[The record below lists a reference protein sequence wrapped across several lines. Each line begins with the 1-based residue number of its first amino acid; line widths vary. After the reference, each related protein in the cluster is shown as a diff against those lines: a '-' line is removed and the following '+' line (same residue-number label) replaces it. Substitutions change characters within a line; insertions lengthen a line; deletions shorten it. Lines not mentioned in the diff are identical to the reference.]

1 MELKKNPKVDVNN
14 KRTVLLEI
22 GLVLA
27 LLAVIGAF
35 LYTPREVSVE
45 KIDMNYGP
53 VEEQIT
59 EITRQEEQKPEPP
72 KKTEITVITDVLNI
86 VTNDEKIETG
96 FDFAEFDEDVEI
108 IQQVAVEEETIEDD
122 QPFVKVEEMP
132 TFQGGGLPEFR
143 NWVQSHVKYP
153 QIALENG
160 IQGNVVI
167 QFVVGPD
174 GKMTNFR
181 VLQSPDKTLSDATIE
196 VLKKANELKK
206 GWKPGKQRGKAV
218 KVSFTLPVKF
228 AIQN

>member
-22 GLVLA
+22 GLCLA

-35 LYTPREVSVE
+35 LYAPKDVVVE
-45 KIDMNYGP
+45 EIDMNYGP

-108 IQQVAVEEETIEDD
+108 VQQVAVEEEEIEED
-122 QPFVKVEEMP
+122 QPFIKVEKMP
-132 TFQGGGLPEFR
+132 TFRGGDLNQFR
-143 NWVQSHVKYP
+143 NWVQGRLRYP
-153 QIALENG
+153 QIAQENG
-160 IQGNVVI
+160 ISGRVTLS
-167 QFVVGPD
+167 FVVERD
-174 GKMTNFR
+174 GSVTNIQ
-181 VLQSPDKTLSDATIE
+181 VLQSPDRSLAEEATRVVGNSPKWE
-196 VLKKANELKK
+196 PGMQSN
-206 GWKPGKQRGKAV
+206 KPVRV
-218 KVSFTLPVKF
+218 KYTLPVVF
-228 AIQN
+228 QIQN

>member
-86 VTNDEKIETG
+86 VTNDEKIETSI
-96 FDFAEFDEDVEI
+96 DFTEFEEDVEI
-108 IQQVAVEEETIEDD
+108 VQQVEVEEEEIEED

-132 TFQGGGLPEFR
+132 SFQGGDLQKFR
-143 NWVQSHVKYP
+143 NWVQSKVRYP
-153 QIALENG
+153 QIAQENNISG
-160 IQGNVVI
+160 RVFLM
-167 QFVVGPD
+167 FVVERDGTLTNIQVLQTPD
-174 GKMTNFR
+174 SSLSDEAIR
-181 VLQSPDKTLSDATIE
+181 VLKTSPK
-196 VLKKANELKK
+196 
-206 GWKPGKQRGKAV
+206 WKPGKQRNQTVRV
-218 KVSFTLPVKF
+218 KYTLPIDF
-228 AIQN
+228 RIQN